1 MAKSKQP
8 TPPARRKFDPQA
20 PRKGDRRREL
30 LLDSAEEL
38 LSEVTAEALTLDDV
52 AARAGLSRSGVYF
65 YFDNKWA
72 LVDALIDL
80 RSEELTLRALRDVDD
95 KPVPDLMAQFIDACL
110 WSWQNHRA
118 VFCAG
123 VERGSHGGNATANWR
138 SVMEACLDA
147 MVPKL
152 TADTA
157 ADIDVVGDA
166 RAACEMAAW
175 MVERNF
181 FMLFSREHEPAEEK
195 ELADNL
201 VEASMRILGVTR
213 KRKP

>member
-1 MAKSKQP
+1 MATSKKP
-8 TPPARRKFDPQA
+8 TPPARRKFDPEA
-20 PRKGDRRREL
+20 PRKGDQRREL
-30 LLDSAEEL
+30 LLDCAEEL
-38 LSEVTAEALTLDDV
+38 LGELTAEALTLDDV

-80 RSEELTLRALRDVDD
+80 RSEELTLRALEGVEE
-95 KPVPDLMAQFIDACL
+95 KPIPELMAQFIDACL
-110 WSWQNHRA
+110 WSWRNHRA
-118 VFCAG
+118 VFAAG
-123 VERGSHGGNATANWR
+123 VERGSHGGEATANWR
-138 SVMEACLDA
+138 SVMEACLNA

-152 TADTA
+152 TADDD
-157 ADIDVVGDA
+157 ADDNAVGDA

-181 FMLFSREHEPAEEK
+181 FMLFSREHEPADEK

-201 VEASMRILGVTR
+201 VEASMRILGIR
-213 KRKP
+213 QKRRR

>member
-38 LSEVTAEALTLDDV
+38 LGEVTAEALTLDDV

-95 KPVPDLMAQFIDACL
+95 KPIPDLMAQFIDACL

-118 VFCAG
+118 VFCAA

-152 TADTA
+152 TDDEAADTA
-157 ADIDVVGDA
+157 AEGDA

-201 VEASMRILGVTR
+201 VEASMRILGVPR
-213 KRKP
+213 KRKR